1 MIYYKLKLSKEYK
14 VKKILSVL
22 SILMTILIIIYIYA
36 RFIEPEFLTVR
47 YETINTDYI
56 KDGEIKILQFSDTHI
71 SEYFDIE
78 DLKNAISKINEEN
91 PDIVVFTGDLI
102 DRYNNYENKDNIHE
116 IWEALGSINA
126 PIKYAIYGN
135 HDYGGGAEKVYK
147 EIMEKSGFKL
157 LINENEKLLQYNI
170 NFIGMDDSI
179 FGKYEPETVSGYMD
193 KDMYNIVLS
202 HEPDVADKFL
212 EYSID
217 LFLAGHS
224 HGGQV
229 NLPVVK
235 YLPSLGEKYLRGFYD
250 FENARQTKVYV
261 NIGLGTSTIP
271 MRFMAAPE
279 LTVIT
284 LKGNNN

>member
-1 MIYYKLKLSKEYK
+1 M
-14 VKKILSVL
+14 KKILSVL

-126 PIKYAIYGN
+126 PIKYAVYGN

-157 LINENEKLLQYNI
+157 LINENDKLLQYNI

>member
-1 MIYYKLKLSKEYK
+1 

-22 SILMTILIIIYIYA
+22 SILMTILIMIYIYA
-36 RFIEPEFLTVR
+36 RFIEPELLTVR

-56 KDGEIKILQFSDTHI
+56 KKEGIKILQFSDTHI
-71 SEYFDIE
+71 SEYFDID
-78 DLKNAISKINEEN
+78 DLNNAIDKINEEN

-102 DRYNNYENKDNIHE
+102 DQFNNYENKDNIHE

-126 PIKYAIYGN
+126 PIKYAVYGN

-157 LINENEKLLQYNI
+157 LINEKEELPQYNI

-179 FGKYEPETVSGYMD
+179 FGEYEPAVISGHMD

-202 HEPDVADKFL
+202 HEPDVADKLL

-217 LFLAGHS
+217 LLLAGHS

-229 NLPVVK
+229 NLPFAN
-235 YLPSLGEKYLRGFYD
+235 YLPSLGEKYVRGFYD
-250 FENARQTKVYV
+250 FDNFRQTKVYV

-284 LKGNNN
+284 LKGYHN

>member
-1 MIYYKLKLSKEYK
+1 M
-14 VKKILSVL
+14 KKILSVL
-22 SILMTILIIIYIYA
+22 SILMTMLIMIYIYA
-36 RFIEPEFLTVR
+36 RFIEPELLTVR
-47 YETINTDYI
+47 YETISTDYI
-56 KDGEIKILQFSDTHI
+56 IEDEIKILQFSDTHI
-71 SEYFDIE
+71 SEYFDID
-78 DLKNAISKINEEN
+78 DLNNAIAKINEEK

-102 DRYNNYENKDNIHE
+102 DQFNNYENKENIHE
-116 IWEALGSINA
+116 IWESLCSINA

-135 HDYGGGAEKVYK
+135 HDYGGGAERVYK
-147 EIMEKSGFKL
+147 EIMEKGGFKL
-157 LINENEKLLQYNI
+157 LINEKEELPQYNI

-179 FGKYEPETVSGYMD
+179 FGEYEPELISDYMD
-193 KDMYNIVLS
+193 EGMYNIILS

-224 HGGQV
+224 HGGQI
-229 NLPVVK
+229 NLPFVN
-235 YLPSLGEKYLRGFYD
+235 YLPSLGDKYVRGFYD
-250 FENARQTKVYV
+250 FENVRQTKVYV

-279 LTVIT
+279 LSVIT

>member
-1 MIYYKLKLSKEYK
+1 M
-14 VKKILSVL
+14 KKILSVL
-22 SILMTILIIIYIYA
+22 SILMTILIMIYIYA
-36 RFIEPEFLTVR
+36 RFIEPELLTVR

-56 KDGEIKILQFSDTHI
+56 KKEEIKILQFSDTHI
-71 SEYFDIE
+71 SEYFDID
-78 DLKNAISKINEEN
+78 DLNNAIDKINEEN

-102 DRYNNYENKDNIHE
+102 DQFNNYENKDNIHE

-126 PIKYAIYGN
+126 PIKYAVYGN

-157 LINENEKLLQYNI
+157 LINEKEELHQYNI

-179 FGKYEPETVSGYMD
+179 FGEYEPAVISGHMD

-202 HEPDVADKFL
+202 HEPDVADKLL

-217 LFLAGHS
+217 LLLAGHS

-229 NLPVVK
+229 NLPFAN
-235 YLPSLGEKYLRGFYD
+235 YLPSLGEKYVRGFYD
-250 FENARQTKVYV
+250 FDNFRQTKVYV

-284 LKGNNN
+284 LKKNN

>member
-1 MIYYKLKLSKEYK
+1 M
-14 VKKILSVL
+14 KKFLSVL
-22 SILMTILIIIYIYA
+22 SILMTILIMIYIYA
-36 RFIEPEFLTVR
+36 RFIEPELLTVR

-56 KDGEIKILQFSDTHI
+56 KNDEIKILQFSDTHI
-71 SEYFDIE
+71 SEYFDID
-78 DLKNAISKINEEN
+78 DLNNAIDKINEEN

-102 DRYNNYENKDNIHE
+102 DQFNNYENKENIHE
-116 IWEALGSINA
+116 IWEILGSINA
-126 PIKYAIYGN
+126 PIKYAVYGN

-157 LINENEKLLQYNI
+157 LINEKEELPQYNI

-179 FGKYEPETVSGYMD
+179 FGEYEPAVISGNMD

-202 HEPDVADKFL
+202 HEPDVADRLL

-217 LFLAGHS
+217 LLLAGHS

-229 NLPVVK
+229 NLPFAN
-235 YLPSLGEKYLRGFYD
+235 YLPSLGEKYVRGFYD
-250 FENARQTKVYV
+250 FENFRQTKVYV

-284 LKGNNN
+284 LKKNN